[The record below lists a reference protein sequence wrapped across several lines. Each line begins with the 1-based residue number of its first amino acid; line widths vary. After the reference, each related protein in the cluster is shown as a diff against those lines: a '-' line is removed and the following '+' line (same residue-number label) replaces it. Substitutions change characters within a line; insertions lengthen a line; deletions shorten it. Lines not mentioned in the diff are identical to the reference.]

1 MAITQTRMLALIHAG
16 ETFRDQILSSN
27 KMVRTLI
34 QSLPPNATQAQ
45 TLQVL
50 QDIQQYFAMMSISP
64 EALNTL
70 ATEKAHFRANARRN
84 ERHAAHARRKR
95 GASDTFTPARSTA
108 PTTISPSVPP
118 DLHKYF
124 NIKPELEPQVVH
136 KPTGIVAY
144 QQWNDA
150 DVLIDH
156 KIKINKIHAD
166 MNMKEPY
173 NSDAIFD
180 ESVPLDP
187 DHYQFL
193 GLPRPETDDS
203 IF

>member
-27 KMVRTLI
+27 KFVRTLI

-45 TLQVL
+45 TLQTL

-95 GASDTFTPARSTA
+95 GASDTFTSARSTA
-108 PTTISPSVPP
+108 PDTISPSVPP

-124 NIKPELEPQVVH
+124 NIKPDLEPQVVH
-136 KPTGIVAY
+136 KPTGIVAM
-144 QQWNDA
+144 QQWNEA
-150 DVLIDH
+150 DVLIDQ

-180 ESVPLDP
+180 ESIPLDP

-193 GLPRPETDDS
+193 GLERPESDDS

>member
-27 KMVRTLI
+27 KFVRTLI
-34 QSLPPNATQAQ
+34 QSLPSDATQSQ

-95 GASDTFTPARSTA
+95 GASDTFTSARSTA
-108 PTTISPSVPP
+108 PDTISPSVPEN
-118 DLHKYF
+118 LSQYF
-124 NIKPELEPQVVH
+124 NIKPDLQPQVVH
-136 KPTGIVAY
+136 KPTGIVAQ
-144 QQWNDA
+144 QQWTAA
-150 DVLIDH
+150 DVLIDQ
-156 KIKINKIHAD
+156 KIKINKLYRET
-166 MNMKEPY
+166 NQPEPY
-173 NSDAIFD
+173 PDFAD
-180 ESVPLDP
+180 ETVPLTP
-187 DHYQFL
+187 DHLRAL
-193 GLPRPETDDS
+193 GLPVPESDDS
-203 IF
+203 LF

>member
-27 KMVRTLI
+27 KFVRTLI
-34 QSLPPNATQAQ
+34 QSLPPNTSQSE

-95 GASDTFTPARSTA
+95 GASDAYASSRSTA
-108 PTTISPSVPP
+108 PDTISPSVPEN
-118 DLHKYF
+118 LSQYF
-124 NIKPELEPQVVH
+124 NIKPDLAPQTVH
-136 KPTGIVAY
+136 KPTGIVAQ
-144 QQWNDA
+144 QQWTAA
-150 DVLIDH
+150 DILIDQ
-156 KIKINKIHAD
+156 KIQINKLYRD
-166 MNMKEPY
+166 TNQSEPY
-173 NSDAIFD
+173 PDFAD
-180 ESVPLDP
+180 ETVPLTP
-187 DHYQFL
+187 DHLRAL
-193 GLPRPETDDS
+193 GLPVPESDDS
-203 IF
+203 LF

>member
-27 KMVRTLI
+27 KFVRTLI
-34 QSLPPNATQAQ
+34 QSLPPNASQSE

-95 GASDTFTPARSTA
+95 GASDTFTSARSTA
-108 PTTISPSVPP
+108 PDTISPSVPEN
-118 DLHKYF
+118 LSQYF
-124 NIKPELEPQVVH
+124 NIKPDLAPQVVH
-136 KPTGIVAY
+136 KPTGIVAQ
-144 QQWNDA
+144 QQWTAA
-150 DVLIDH
+150 DVLIDQ
-156 KIKINKIHAD
+156 KIKINKLYRET
-166 MNMKEPY
+166 NQPEPY
-173 NSDAIFD
+173 PDFAD
-180 ESVPLDP
+180 ETVPLTP
-187 DHYQFL
+187 DHLRAL
-193 GLPRPETDDS
+193 GLPVPESDDS
-203 IF
+203 LF